1 MLGIQIPSVALK
13 HLIPNF
19 YVFQSLTC
27 SQLLQGTPG
36 SLMKMLLV
44 LPKMIFS
51 FIEEIR
57 PRRRER
63 KVQVCWQNVREMN
76 KAGSFFPISGFSPE
90 TEDPITCSSPAA
102 PSQGFTGCSWAGSR
116 RGQCRAGQVLLLP
129 TILVRDAA
137 SSGEQGCDEWLQHSP
152 GMVRSTPLSSIQRD
166 FNGRMSF
173 LAGGADNGVDH
184 QLQPKRRR

>member
-57 PRRRER
+57 PRRER

-90 TEDPITCSSPAA
+90 TEDPITCSPPPAPSSGFHRLQLGWQQKGTMQGGAGPAA
-102 PSQGFTGCSWAGSR
+102 ANHPGKGCCQHWGAR
-116 RGQCRAGQVLLLP
+116 LWWMTAAQPRDGQVCPSLLHP
-129 TILVRDAA
+129 E
-137 SSGEQGCDEWLQHSP
+137 G
-152 GMVRSTPLSSIQRD
+152 
-166 FNGRMSF
+166 F
-173 LAGGADNGVDH
+173 
-184 QLQPKRRR
+184 